1 MLRVSQLFIYPIKS
15 LGGIELTS
23 ARVTDRGFE
32 HDRRWMLVDR
42 NNRFLSQRERAE
54 MALLKV
60 TIQTDGL
67 LVIHA
72 VSRKQILIPFEPQT
86 TQLGEFTIWDDIC
99 VGQYVSA
106 AADEWFS
113 QILDI
118 DCRLVYMP
126 HHSERVVDPESKYV
140 IEHKLTSF
148 SDAYPF
154 LLIGQSSL
162 DELNSRLAIPIPI
175 NRFRPNIVFTGGEP
189 YAEDTMAQFTIG
201 NVEFAGSKLCAR
213 CNIPTID
220 QDTAIA
226 AKEPTRTLA
235 QYRRRKN
242 NVYFGQ
248 NLVHTGKGIISV
260 GDEIKVIQIK
270 QMLNSLTL
278 AV

>member
-15 LGGIELTS
+15 LGGIEVTS
-23 ARVTDRGFE
+23 AQVTDRGLE
-32 HDRRWMLVDR
+32 HDRRWMLVDH

-60 TIQTDGL
+60 DITDDGL
-67 LVIHA
+67 LVSHYKTGAMLI
-72 VSRKQILIPFEPQT
+72 IPFQSQT
-86 TQLGEFTIWDDIC
+86 NQTDEFTIWDDTC
-99 VGQYVSA
+99 MGVYVGA
-106 AADEWFS
+106 FADEWFS
-113 QILDI
+113 EVLDI

-126 HHSERVVDPESKYV
+126 DESERIVDPEAKYV
-140 IEHKLTSF
+140 HTKKLTSF

-154 LLIGQSSL
+154 LMIGQSSL
-162 DELNSRLAIPIPI
+162 DELNSRLEVKLPID
-175 NRFRPNIVFTGGEP
+175 RFRANIIFTGAEA
-189 YAEDTMAQFTIG
+189 YAEDTMAQFTISDI
-201 NVEFAGSKLCAR
+201 EFSGSKLCAR

-220 QDTAIA
+220 QQTAIA

-248 NLVHTGKGIISV
+248 NLVHSGEGTIRV
-260 GDEIKVIQIK
+260 GDTIQVTQVK
-270 QMLNSLTL
+270 EMLNSLTL

>member
-23 ARVTDRGFE
+23 ARVTDRGFKY
-32 HDRRWMLVDR
+32 DRRWMLVDS
-42 NNRFLSQRERAE
+42 NNRFLSQRELAQ

-60 TIQTDGL
+60 SIQTEGL
-67 LVIHA
+67 LVIHTL
-72 VSRKQILIPFEPQT
+72 SRKQITIPFEPQT
-86 TQLGEFTIWDDIC
+86 NQTGAFTIWDDTC
-99 VGQYVSA
+99 MGQYVGTF
-106 AADEWFS
+106 ADEWFS
-113 QILDI
+113 DILDM

-126 HHSERVVDPESKYV
+126 DASERGVDPEAKYV
-140 IEHKLTSF
+140 QEYKITSF

-162 DELNSRLAIPIPI
+162 DELNSRLDIAIPM

-189 YAEDTMAQFTIG
+189 YTEDTMAGFTIG
-201 NVEFAGSKLCAR
+201 DIEFKGTKLCAR

-235 QYRRRKN
+235 KYRRGKN

-248 NLVHTGKGIISV
+248 NLIHTSEGIISV
-260 GDEIKVIQIK
+260 GDEIEVTRIN

-278 AV
+278 VV